1 MKTLPE
7 KNDVAVAVA
16 ASAAAALVTGKST
29 TNSQDRGI
37 LLPSKH
43 ENCRWIESERL
54 SSCFFRC
61 CYCSPCY
68 EQ

>member
-7 KNDVAVAVA
+7 KSEAAVAVA
-16 ASAAAALVTGKST
+16 ASAAAVLVTGKST

-43 ENCRWIESERL
+43 ENC
-54 SSCFFRC
+54 C
-61 CYCSPCY
+61 
-68 EQ
+68 